1 MNSSSNLLYN
11 TNKNDNGNNTN
22 KNVNNTNDNDTKDP
36 EYFGNGEFEF
46 VNNYSREY
54 LVSAHKIVTRLELWN
69 WFRGFKPEPGNGF
82 MFTRGVPELDRLNEE
97 MGKDP
102 VSSGHSGSSYGI
114 TMRNMEYIAKNGY
127 EAFKTQFYS

>member
-1 MNSSSNLLYN
+1 MNLTSNPL
-11 TNKNDNGNNTN
+11 TNVNGNNTN
-22 KNVNNTNDNDTKDP
+22 KNVDGTKDP
-36 EYFGNGEFEF
+36 EYFGNGEFEFVF

-69 WFRGFKPEPGNGF
+69 WLRNFTPKEGNGF
-82 MFTRGVPELDRLNEE
+82 MFTQGVPELDRLNEE
-97 MGKDP
+97 IYKDP

-127 EAFKTQFYS
+127 HAFKTQFYS

>member
-1 MNSSSNLLYN
+1 MNLTSNPL
-11 TNKNDNGNNTN
+11 TNVNGNNTN
-22 KNVNNTNDNDTKDP
+22 KNVDGTKEP
-36 EYFGNGEFEF
+36 EYFGNGEFEFVF

-69 WFRGFKPEPGNGF
+69 WLRNFTPKEGNGF
-82 MFTRGVPELDRLNEE
+82 MFTQGVPELDRLNEE
-97 MGKDP
+97 IYKDP

-127 EAFKTQFYS
+127 HAFKTQFYS

>member
-1 MNSSSNLLYN
+1 MNLTSNPLTN
-11 TNKNDNGNNTN
+11 TI
-22 KNVNNTNDNDTKDP
+22 KDP

-46 VNNYSREY
+46 VDNYSREY

-69 WFRGFKPEPGNGF
+69 WLRNFTPEKGNGF
-82 MFTRGVPELDRLNEE
+82 MFTRDVPELDRLNEE
-97 MGKDP
+97 MYKDP

-127 EAFKTQFYS
+127 NAFKNHFYS